1 MMRGFL
7 YAKEREKRLISIF
20 RTDALRNLHSENT
33 VFENHRKKSHFCT
46 KKTCKKRQLFLEVFV
61 VK

>member
-20 RTDALRNLHSENT
+20 RTDALRNLHSEIT
-33 VFENHRKKSHFCT
+33 VFENHSKKSHFCLKRLV
-46 KKTCKKRQLFLEVFV
+46 KKAKIFFGIFV
-61 VK
+61 VR